1 MQLSDDGNFMWNGTE
16 WIPNPDAA
24 NVTPEHKAVDD
35 VPMAE
40 AVADVSMAEAAVPDV
55 VTSEPVAAQAPVVMA
70 QSPLT
75 MEPMMTTPSTMVV
88 GSAQHA
94 PTGTPAINMA
104 AALSVFKYGVLSIF
118 GMLLSVIVLAIV
130 WAGAVAFAATGDDG
144 GGPVALISIFGAI
157 LITVIGYGQMIIYP
171 VGVALKDGRS
181 DSVSFGYVDSWKTSI
196 SGFIE
201 SAGVTAGMAFII
213 GVGAYIESPALMGI
227 GAFAFFIFLIGYVPY
242 MVRKAA
248 EIMN

>member
-24 NVTPEHKAVDD
+24 NVTPEHKAVDE

-40 AVADVSMAEAAVPDV
+40 ASVPEV
-55 VTSEPVAAQAPVVMA
+55 VTAEPVAAQTPAVMA
-70 QSPLT
+70 QSPLA
-75 MEPMMTTPSTMVV
+75 MEPMTTMPGAMVV
-88 GSAQHA
+88 GSVQDA
-94 PTGTPAINMA
+94 PTGVSAINMA
-104 AALSVFKYGVLSIF
+104 AALSVFKYGVLTIL
-118 GMLLSVIVLAIV
+118 GMFLSVIVLGIV
-130 WAGAVAFAATGDDG
+130 WAGAVAFSASGDG
-144 GGPVALISIFGAI
+144 GGAVALISIFAAI

-196 SGFIE
+196 AGFIE
-201 SAGVTAGMAFII
+201 SAGVTAAMAFII
-213 GVGAYIESPALMGI
+213 GVGAYLESPELMGI
-227 GAFAFFIFLIGYVPY
+227 GGFAFFIFMIGYVPY

>member
-24 NVTPEHKAVDD
+24 NVTPEHKAVDE

-40 AVADVSMAEAAVPDV
+40 ASVPEV
-55 VTSEPVAAQAPVVMA
+55 VTAEPVAAQTPAVMA
-70 QSPLT
+70 QSPLA
-75 MEPMMTTPSTMVV
+75 MEPMTTMPGAMVV
-88 GSAQHA
+88 GSVQDA
-94 PTGTPAINMA
+94 PTGVSAINMA
-104 AALSVFKYGVLSIF
+104 AALSVFKYGVLTIL
-118 GMLLSVIVLAIV
+118 GMFLSVIVLGIV
-130 WAGAVAFAATGDDG
+130 WAGAVAFSASGDG
-144 GGPVALISIFGAI
+144 GGAVALISIFAAI

-196 SGFIE
+196 AGFIE

-213 GVGAYIESPALMGI
+213 GVGAYLESPELMGI
-227 GAFAFFIFLIGYVPY
+227 GGFAFFIFMIGYVPY

>member
-24 NVTPEHKAVDD
+24 NVTPEHKAVDE

-40 AVADVSMAEAAVPDV
+40 ASVPEV
-55 VTSEPVAAQAPVVMA
+55 VTHEPVAAQTPAVMA
-70 QSPLT
+70 QSPLA
-75 MEPMMTTPSTMVV
+75 MEPMTTMPGAMVV
-88 GSAQHA
+88 GSVQDA
-94 PTGTPAINMA
+94 PTGVSAINMA
-104 AALSVFKYGVLSIF
+104 AALSVFKYGVLTIL
-118 GMLLSVIVLAIV
+118 GMFLSVIVLGIV
-130 WAGAVAFAATGDDG
+130 WAGAVAFSASGDG
-144 GGPVALISIFGAI
+144 GGAVALISIFGAI

-196 SGFIE
+196 AGFIE

-213 GVGAYIESPALMGI
+213 GVGAYLESPELMGI
-227 GAFAFFIFLIGYVPY
+227 GGFAFFIFMIGYVPY